1 MSYFWDFPGGPVV
14 KNLSCNAGDS
24 GSIPGRGDEVLHATG
39 QLSLHTAT
47 TEPVRV
53 TIRHTTTREK
63 PAGRNERKI
72 LHAATETL
80 RGQK

>member
-24 GSIPGRGDEVLHATG
+24 GSIPGRGTEVLHARG
-39 QLSLHTAT
+39 QLSPHTAT
-47 TEPVRV
+47 TEPARF

-63 PAGRNERKI
+63 PACRNERKI
-72 LHAATETL
+72 LRAATKT
-80 RGQK
+80 RRSQK